1 MKVNQISALLNAVA
15 TQALGESALVSTD
28 LTGLVALGDTV
39 LSSDT
44 TKDRFLDTLVDR
56 IGKTILSVR
65 NYNRDDDGIIFD
77 TFTYGALLQKIY
89 VKPMQAQNAPQWDL
103 QAGQS
108 VDQYIITKPEVTQKL
123 FGDLN
128 TWEVAV
134 TIPDIQLRTAF
145 TSPEGMAAFIDA
157 IFASVQNSLEMQ
169 LENLANTAYA
179 NFIGEKIA
187 YAATAGASGV
197 QVVNLL
203 ADYNTATGGAL
214 TVAQSMRDYE
224 FLQYATREINLYLK
238 RMRKMST
245 LFNTES
251 YVRHTPTEYARVTI
265 LQDLAASA
273 ASYLRASTYHDELVS
288 LPYYREIPYWLGTGE
303 KYDFTDVSTINI
315 TTSSGKTVN
324 QSGVVALISDIE
336 AVACMCDM
344 RRTKSSY
351 NARGEYT
358 NYFYKA
364 DMRYFNDMS
373 ENGIVFIVAP
383 TAG

>member
-1 MKVNQISALLNAVA
+1 MKVNQISALLNSVVS
-15 TQALGESALVSTD
+15 QAMGDTALVSTD
-28 LTGLVALGDTV
+28 LTGLVALGNSV

-56 IGKTILSVR
+56 IGRTILSVR
-65 NYNRDDDGIIFD
+65 NYNRDEDGIIFD

-89 VKPMQAQNAPQWDL
+89 VKPLQAQNAPQWDL
-103 QAGQS
+103 TAGQS
-108 VDQYIITKPEVTQKL
+108 VDQYIITKPEATQKL

-128 TWEVAV
+128 TWEVAI
-134 TIPDIQLRTAF
+134 TIPDLQLRTAF

-157 IFASVQNSLEMQ
+157 IFASVQNSLELQ
-169 LENLANTAYA
+169 LESLANTAYA

-187 YAATAGASGV
+187 YSKGGTAKGV

-203 ADYNTATGGAL
+203 TDYNTATGGAI
-214 TVAQSMRDYE
+214 TPTEAMRDYE

-238 RMRKMST
+238 RLRRMST
-245 LFNTES
+245 IFNTEQ
-251 YVRHTPTEYARVTI
+251 YARHTPTEYARVTV

-273 ASYLRASTYHDELVS
+273 TSYLRASTYHDELVT
-288 LPYYREIPYWLGTGE
+288 LPYYREVPYWLGTGE
-303 KYDFTDVSTINI
+303 KYGFEDVSTINI
-315 TTSSGKTVN
+315 TTSSGTAVN
-324 QSGVVALISDIE
+324 QKGVVALISDIE
-336 AVACMCDM
+336 AVGCMCDM
-344 RRTKSSY
+344 RRTKSAY

-373 ENGIVFIVAP
+373 ENGIVFLVAE
-383 TAG
+383 A